1 MRRWN
6 GWGDEAVAGDL
17 SEAALAY
24 LRERIGAA
32 EPPRDATLAEA
43 CAGLPASRLPKH
55 ALLDRTSET
64 RLRASHGQSLGDWI
78 ALRFGQ
84 PGRVVDGVAFPEDR
98 AQLQRLLA
106 WAKAQ
111 DALVIPQGG
120 ATSVVGHLSPP
131 EHDPRPVLALSL
143 QRMKRLLA
151 LDETA
156 QLASFEAGVLGPDLE
171 AALQARG
178 YTLGHFPQSFEYA
191 SLGGWVVTRSSG
203 QQSLRY
209 GRAEDWFAGGCLLR
223 PDGAEWRL
231 PPLPA
236 SSAGPD
242 LREWLLGS
250 EGRMGV
256 LAEAT
261 VRVTRLPE
269 QEQFVGVFLPSWEA
283 GLAAARELVQ
293 QRVPLS
299 MLRLANALETETT
312 LALAGAAG
320 HGLEIGLLQRYLRL
334 RGSGAGK
341 VLMLLGFTGSH
352 SQVAAARREAM
363 DIAKRCGAHS
373 TGQLLGKA
381 WAKKRF
387 AGVYLRNALWQAGY
401 MVDTMETAVPW
412 GATTAMVEAI
422 EGAGRAALAQL
433 GERCHAYTHL
443 SHVYASGSSV
453 YSTFVLRVGATAAE
467 SRARWQALK
476 AAVSQAIVAQ
486 GGTISHQHGVGKD
499 HAPYLGAEKG
509 AAGLAA
515 IDAAIAHF
523 DPEGRFNSG
532 NLR

>member
-1 MRRWN
+1 
-6 GWGDEAVAGDL
+6 
-17 SEAALAY
+17 
-24 LRERIGAA
+24 
-32 EPPRDATLAEA
+32 
-43 CAGLPASRLPKH
+43 
-55 ALLDRTSET
+55 
-64 RLRASHGQSLGDWI
+64 
-78 ALRFGQ
+78 
-84 PGRVVDGVAFPEDR
+84 
-98 AQLQRLLA
+98 
-106 WAKAQ
+106 
-111 DALVIPQGG
+111 
-120 ATSVVGHLSPP
+120 
-131 EHDPRPVLALSL
+131 
-143 QRMKRLLA
+143 
-151 LDETA
+151 
-156 QLASFEAGVLGPDLE
+156 
-171 AALQARG
+171 
-178 YTLGHFPQSFEYA
+178 
-191 SLGGWVVTRSSG
+191 
-203 QQSLRY
+203 
-209 GRAEDWFAGGCLLR
+209 
-223 PDGAEWRL
+223 
-231 PPLPA
+231 
-236 SSAGPD
+236 
-242 LREWLLGS
+242 
-250 EGRMGV
+250 MGV
-256 LAEAT
+256 LAEVT

-299 MLRLANALETETT
+299 MLRLANAQETETT

-320 HGLEIGLLQRYLRL
+320 HGLEIGLLQRYLQL

-352 SQVAAARREAM
+352 SQVVAARREAM
-363 DIAKRCGAHS
+363 ALARRLGAHS

-453 YSTFVLRVGATAAE
+453 YSTFVLRVGATADE

-476 AAVSQAIVAQ
+476 AAVSEAIVAQ